1 MVDIRKLQPAWFDHR
16 TDIPQWIC
24 SGIAYAVA
32 EWAVLERELE
42 ELIRILMD
50 GEIQQVRI
58 LVNNM
63 NVRTRVQTA
72 ANLIQALMVLKKLK
86 RRDRTRLNNLGKK
99 IETAQNKRDMLAHG
113 LWNKHEGKWH
123 VLRLR
128 QSRPTPQLRR
138 SIEQLSR
145 AVLPQRELITPEK
158 LNSIAR
164 EIVSV
169 AKRIEVFCRYLLRS
183 LTSLRNTPPQYTRR
197 RRDYRPRRRK
207 KARSRRARSLRP

>member
-32 EWAVLERELE
+32 EWAVLQRELE

-63 NVRTRVQTA
+63 NVQTRVQTA

-86 RRDRTRLNNLGKK
+86 RRDRTRLLGKK

-113 LWNKHEGKWH
+113 LWSKHEGKWH

-138 SIEQLSR
+138 SSEQLSR

-169 AKRIEVFCRYLLRS
+169 ARRIEVFCRYLLRS

-197 RRDYRPRRRK
+197 RRD
-207 KARSRRARSLRP
+207 

>member
-24 SGIAYAVA
+24 SGIAYAVV

-63 NVRTRVQTA
+63 NVQRRVQTA
-72 ANLIQALMVLKKLK
+72 ADLIQALMVSKKLR
-86 RRDRTRLNNLGKK
+86 RRDRTRLINLRKK
-99 IETAQNKRDMLAHG
+99 IEAAQNKRDMLAHG
-113 LWNKHEGKWH
+113 LWSKHNGEWH

-128 QSRPTPQLRR
+128 QSRPTPELRP
-138 SIEQLSR
+138 SIEHLSR
-145 AVLPQRELITPEK
+145 AVLPQRELITLEK
-158 LNSIAR
+158 LNSIVR
-164 EIVSV
+164 EIVS
-169 AKRIEVFCRYLLRS
+169 
-183 LTSLRNTPPQYTRR
+183 
-197 RRDYRPRRRK
+197 
-207 KARSRRARSLRP
+207 

>member
-24 SGIAYAVA
+24 SGIAYVVA

-50 GEIQQVRI
+50 GKIQQVRI

-113 LWNKHEGKWH
+113 GSC
-123 VLRLR
+123 RGP
-128 QSRPTPQLRR
+128 SYR
-138 SIEQLSR
+138 S
-145 AVLPQRELITPEK
+145 A
-158 LNSIAR
+158 N
-164 EIVSV
+164 
-169 AKRIEVFCRYLLRS
+169 
-183 LTSLRNTPPQYTRR
+183 
-197 RRDYRPRRRK
+197 
-207 KARSRRARSLRP
+207 

>member
-1 MVDIRKLQPAWFDHR
+1 MVDIGKLKPAWFDHR

-24 SGIAYAVA
+24 NRIAYAVV

-63 NVRTRVQTA
+63 NARTRVQTA

-99 IETAQNKRDMLAHG
+99 IETAQNNRDMLAHG
-113 LWNKHEGKWH
+113 LWSKHEGKWH

-128 QSRPTPQLRR
+128 QSRPTPQLRP
-138 SIEQLSR
+138 SIERLSR
-145 AVLPQRELITPEK
+145 SVLPQRELITSEK
-158 LNSIAR
+158 LDSIAR
-164 EIVSV
+164 EIVSL
-169 AKRIEVFCRYLLRS
+169 AKRIEVFCRYLLRV
-183 LTSLRNTPPQYTRR
+183 LAPRNTPPQYSRR
-197 RRDYRPRRRK
+197 RRDYRLRRRK
-207 KARSRRARSLRP
+207 KARRGGSQSSRP

>member
-1 MVDIRKLQPAWFDHR
+1 MVDIGKLKPAWFDHR

-24 SGIAYAVA
+24 NRIAYAVV

-63 NVRTRVQTA
+63 NARTRVQTA

-99 IETAQNKRDMLAHG
+99 IETAQNNRDMLARSLEQARG
-113 LWNKHEGKWH
+113 EMACLAAQTK
-123 VLRLR
+123 
-128 QSRPTPQLRR
+128 PT
-138 SIEQLSR
+138 
-145 AVLPQRELITPEK
+145 
-158 LNSIAR
+158 NSTIASLHR
-164 EIVSV
+164 TSV
-169 AKRIEVFCRYLLRS
+169 AIR
-183 LTSLRNTPPQYTRR
+183 LTA
-197 RRDYRPRRRK
+197 
-207 KARSRRARSLRP
+207 ARTNNL